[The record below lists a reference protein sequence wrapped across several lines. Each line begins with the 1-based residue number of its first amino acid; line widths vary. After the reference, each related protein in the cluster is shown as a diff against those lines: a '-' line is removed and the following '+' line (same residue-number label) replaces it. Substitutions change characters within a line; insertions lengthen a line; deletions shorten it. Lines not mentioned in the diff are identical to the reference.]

1 MWSTYLQQFHLNIK
15 YKKGNTNHMVD
26 CLSQPLVAT
35 LTTVLDSCV
44 HETSGWSQLY
54 DNNPDFITTYRML
67 GTCTVVADFHLQ
79 DGLLCL
85 LGHLYVPS
93 SERANLIWEAHY
105 IRVVGHFG
113 MEKTMEVIQKYF
125 YWPKLR

>member
-15 YKKGNTNHMVD
+15 YKKGITNHVVD

-67 GTCTVVADFHLQ
+67 GTCTIVADFHLQ
-79 DGLLCL
+79 DGLLCR

-93 SERANLIWEAHY
+93 SEREKFIWEAHY
-105 IRVVGHFG
+105 IWVAKHFSVKKLVVVL
-113 MEKTMEVIQKYF
+113 KN
-125 YWPKLR
+125 